1 MSTADDGTTGP
12 SGSEERAVYRSGI
25 ADTANWDGFE
35 YRPDDIVISTPS
47 KSGTTWM
54 QQLVALLIFDGPDF
68 PAPLNV
74 MSPWLDMNTR
84 TQEEVRAMFESQ
96 EHRRFIKTHAP
107 LDALPWDDRV
117 TYLVVGRDPRDV
129 AFSMWHHIEN
139 LDLPAVRDL
148 VVEVRGEDYLASLP
162 QTEVPEELDAW
173 FRFEMDRDRGD
184 SHTGV
189 HLAWVLHHLETGWE
203 RRHLDNVALFHFA
216 DLKRD
221 LVGEIVRLGEI
232 LDLPVSRRRAEE
244 LAEAASLSR
253 MRERAQ
259 DSAPIGELDL
269 WKDPERFFRSGGKQE
284 WRDLVTPEDEA
295 HYDERVAELVDPE
308 LADWVHHGWRGSS

>member
-1 MSTADDGTTGP
+1 MSGTDDATRDP
-12 SGSEERAVYRSGI
+12 SGAGDRAVYRSAV

-35 YRPDDIVISTPS
+35 HRPDDIVISTPS

-74 MSPWLDMNTR
+74 MSPWLDMNTWP
-84 TQEEVRAMFESQ
+84 QDEVRAQLDEQ

-129 AFSMWHHIEN
+129 IMSMWHHIDN
-139 LDLPAVRDL
+139 LDVPALREL
-148 VVEVRGEDYLASLP
+148 IVEVRGEEYLASLT
-162 QTEVPEELDAW
+162 QTDVPEELEAW
-173 FRFEMDRDRGD
+173 FRFEIDRDLGD

-221 LVGEIVRLGEI
+221 LPGEIVRLGET
-232 LDLPVSRRRAEE
+232 LDLPVSRQRAEE

-253 MRERAQ
+253 MRQRAQ
-259 DSAPIGELDL
+259 DSAPAGELDV
-269 WKDPERFFRSGGKQE
+269 WKDPGRFFRSGGKHE
-284 WRDLVTPEDEA
+284 WRDFVTPDDEA
-295 HYDERVAELVDPE
+295 HYDERVAELVDPA
-308 LADWVHHGWRGSS
+308 LAEWVHHGWHGVG